1 MARKGKLGIGS
12 KFILMF
18 VGVGIFIFGGQ
29 YLVQEYDPIVA
40 EAPAIPNNLIP
51 MGKDLTISTAP
62 ITEYVSP
69 VTASGPMS
77 YRWATIPWNG
87 MSGAMFAVS
96 GENSLMKQ
104 YGLDVT
110 ISRQDSYSQMQNDL
124 VTFAE
129 AYSKGDTHTSKGV
142 QFVTIMGNG
151 APAFVAE
158 LNEQLRT
165 KLGPNYIA
173 QIVAGVGFSRGEDQ
187 CMASPEALKNKLRGS
202 LIAAV
207 KADGDEDICFAY
219 MGSNGVANNPDSTT
233 YDPDKVNWVHV
244 DSFVEAD
251 NKWLSN
257 YCETRPVISNG
268 VKTGSSKKVCV
279 DGVGTWFP
287 GDDVVARGERPI
299 VTVASTK
306 DDYMWLMPTTV
317 ITIKQ
322 FAEDNRADVENMLA
336 AVLEGGTRV
345 NASDADLLVSATTSA
360 AIYKEENGAYWAK
373 AYKGYTV
380 KGVEV
385 GGSYANNLGDA
396 INTFGLRAG
405 QVDVMT
411 AVLNGRG
418 QVAQSQYPDLI
429 KVLPDANEVIN
440 KSFIQALMK
449 RVDDANI
456 NVKPFTPTFS
466 STDTTSTVVGK
477 KVWKLAFRTGSANFT
492 EASKPTLAKIVEEQA
507 LTGLKL
513 QIHGYTD
520 STGSAAGNAILS
532 GKRANA
538 VKTWVTSNYSKTF
551 PDARIDTVAHG
562 QDDPIATNATPTGRA
577 LNRRVEIWLVK

>member
-18 VGVGIFIFGGQ
+18 VGVGAVVFGGQ
-29 YLVQEYDPIVA
+29 YLVKEYDPIVA
-40 EAPAIPNNLIP
+40 ESLPIPDNLIP
-51 MGKDLTISTAP
+51 MGKDLSISTAP

-69 VTASGPMS
+69 VSAAGPMK
-77 YRWATIPWNG
+77 YRWETIPWNG

-104 YGLDVT
+104 YGIDMT
-110 ISRQDSYSQMQNDL
+110 IMRQDSYSQMQNNL

-129 AYSKGDTHTSKGV
+129 AYAKGDTHTTKGV

-158 LNEQLRT
+158 LNTQLRS
-165 KLGPNYIA
+165 KLGPNFIA

-187 CMASPEALKNKLRGS
+187 CMATPEALKNKLRGS

-219 MGSNGVANNPDSTT
+219 MGSNGVLNNPDSTT
-233 YDPDKVNWVHV
+233 YDPTKVNWVHV
-244 DSFVEAD
+244 DSFVDAD

-268 VKTGSSKKVCV
+268 VKTGSSKRVCV

-287 GDDVVARGERPI
+287 GDDVVARGDRPV

-322 FAEDNRADVENMLA
+322 FAEDNRSDVENMLA

-345 NASDADLLVSATTSA
+345 NASDANLMISANTSA
-360 AIYKEENGAYWAK
+360 RIYNEETGEFWAK
-373 AYKGYTV
+373 AYKGY
-380 KGVEV
+380 KLNGIDV

-396 INTFGLRAG
+396 INTFGLREG

-418 QVAQSQYPDLI
+418 RVAQSQYPDLI
-429 KVLPDANEVIN
+429 RTLPNADEVIN
-440 KSFIQALMK
+440 KSFIRNLMAK
-449 RVDDANI
+449 VDAAKVTI
-456 NVKPFTPTFS
+456 KPFTPTFT
-466 STDTTSTVVGK
+466 STDTTSVVVGK
-477 KVWKLAFRTGSANFT
+477 KVWKLSFATGSARFT
-492 EASKPTLAKIVEEQA
+492 KASQPILDKIVEEQA

-520 STGSAAGNAILS
+520 STGSASGNKVLS
-532 GKRANA
+532 GKRAAA
-538 VKTWVTSNYSKTF
+538 VKTWVTTKYSKTF
-551 PDARIDTVAHG
+551 PVERIDTVAHG
-562 QDDPIATNATPTGRA
+562 QADPIATNATAAGRA
-577 LNRRVEIWLVK
+577 QNRRVEIWLVK